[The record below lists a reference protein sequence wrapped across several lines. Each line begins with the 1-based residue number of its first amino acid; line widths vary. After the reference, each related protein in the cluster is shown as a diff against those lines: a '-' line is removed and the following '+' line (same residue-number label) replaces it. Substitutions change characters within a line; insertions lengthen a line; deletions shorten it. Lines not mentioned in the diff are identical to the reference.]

1 MICGRCTTS
10 AANVT
15 DLQPTICILQLR
27 VSKTNPQG
35 DVTRLL
41 VEWSGGDQSAL
52 NKIMPLVYAELHR
65 IARRAWRQRPNN
77 DSLQPTALINEA
89 YLKLANAENA
99 SFHDRCHFFAVACKA
114 MRQILVN
121 HAKSRLSDKRGR
133 GLANVSL
140 DDVQP
145 AVHQE
150 AAEIVA
156 LHEALEALHAVDSRK
171 SMVVEMR
178 YFGGLSI
185 EETAEAMGVSVGT
198 VNRDWRLARSWLI
211 REMNRKSP

>member
-1 MICGRCTTS
+1 MS
-10 AANVT
+10 E
-15 DLQPTICILQLR
+15 P
-27 VSKTNPQG
+27 NPQG
-35 DVTRLL
+35 EVTRLL
-41 VEWSGGDQSAL
+41 AAWSGGDQSAL
-52 NKIMPLVYAELHR
+52 DQMMPLVYDELHR
-65 IARRAWRQRPNN
+65 IARRAWRQQAHGNT
-77 DSLQPTALINEA
+77 LQPTALINEA
-89 YLKLANAENA
+89 YLKLAKSENA
-99 SFHDRCHFFAVACKA
+99 TYQDRCHFFAVACKA

-121 HAKSRLSDKRGR
+121 HAKGRLSGKRGH
-133 GLANVSL
+133 GLAHVSL

-150 AAEIVA
+150 AEEIVA
-156 LHEALEALHAVDSRK
+156 LHEALDGLHAVDPRK

-211 REMNRKSP
+211 RQMNRESS

>member
-1 MICGRCTTS
+1 
-10 AANVT
+10 V
-15 DLQPTICILQLR
+15 PE
-27 VSKTNPQG
+27 TNPQG
-35 DVTRLL
+35 EVTRLL
-41 VEWSGGDQSAL
+41 AEWSSGDQSAL

-65 IARRAWRQRPNN
+65 IARRVWNQNPHN
-77 DSLQPTALINEA
+77 DTLQPTALINEA

-121 HAKSRLSDKRGR
+121 HAMSRLAGKRGL
-133 GLANVSL
+133 GLANISL
-140 DDVQP
+140 DDVEP

-150 AAEIVA
+150 AAEILA
-156 LHEALEALHAVDSRK
+156 LHEALEALHAIDPRK
-171 SMVVEMR
+171 STVVEMR

-185 EETAEAMGVSVGT
+185 EGTAEAMGVSIAT

-211 REMNRKSP
+211 RQMNRESS

>member
-1 MICGRCTTS
+1 LEV
-10 AANVT
+10 AEA
-15 DLQPTICILQLR
+15 
-27 VSKTNPQG
+27 NPQG
-35 DVTRLL
+35 EVTKLL
-41 VEWSGGDQSAL
+41 AAWSSGDQSAL
-52 NKIMPLVYAELHR
+52 NKMMPLVYAELHR
-65 IARRAWRQRPNN
+65 IARRAWSQRPRN
-77 DSLQPTALINEA
+77 DTLQPTALINEA

-99 SFHDRCHFFAVACKA
+99 SFQDRCHFFAVACQA

-121 HAKSRLSDKRGR
+121 HAKSRLSGKRGR

-140 DDVQP
+140 DAVQP

-150 AAEIVA
+150 ASEIVA
-156 LHEALEALHAVDSRK
+156 LHEALEALQAVDARK

-185 EETAEAMGVSVGT
+185 EETAEAMGVSVST

-211 REMNRKSP
+211 REMNRKSS